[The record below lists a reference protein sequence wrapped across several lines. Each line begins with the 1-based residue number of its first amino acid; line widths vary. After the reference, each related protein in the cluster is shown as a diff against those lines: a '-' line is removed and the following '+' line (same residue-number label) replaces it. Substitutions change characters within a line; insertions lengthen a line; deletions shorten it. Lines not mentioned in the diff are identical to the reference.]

1 MKINERIIKISERK
15 KVDFLG
21 FIQFLFNER
30 KMKRIGLFLCLII
43 AITSIL
49 SAQNVIDAKKVSK
62 HLLLSQQGQNS
73 VNLSSLPNGVY
84 AVQLITDSKNTT
96 GSP

>member
-21 FIQFLFNER
+21 FIQY
-30 KMKRIGLFLCLII
+30 
-43 AITSIL
+43 
-49 SAQNVIDAKKVSK
+49 
-62 HLLLSQQGQNS
+62 
-73 VNLSSLPNGVY
+73 GVY